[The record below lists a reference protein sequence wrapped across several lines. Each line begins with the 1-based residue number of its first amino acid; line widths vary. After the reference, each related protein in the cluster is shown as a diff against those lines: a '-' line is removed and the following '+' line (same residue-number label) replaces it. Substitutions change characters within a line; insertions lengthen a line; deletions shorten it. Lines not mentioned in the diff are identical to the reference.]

1 MNALIKHLSLNL
13 GLSLCLLAQP
23 QVPDKRLEATPGQTL
38 DVKLETGGSIRI
50 KGGAESAVTV
60 KTKLTGR
67 DADQIRVSVERT
79 GSGVSI
85 VSKYETSRSR
95 QSGSADLEITVPSR
109 FDLELK
115 SAGGDV
121 RIEGV
126 EGNLR
131 GKTMGGGLDLSHLK
145 GKVALS
151 SMGGSVS
158 LVASQVDGKVSTMG
172 GAVTIKDVV
181 GDIKGSSMGGN
192 VVYDNVQRPGKA
204 ADDKEVVISTMGGE
218 IRVPAAPSGA
228 NVKTMGGSIHIGS
241 AKTFVKAN
249 TMGGSIDIKELDGGA
264 IATTMG
270 GDISVAMVGD
280 PAVGNRD
287 VRLES
292 KGGEIHL
299 TLPAGLSMTVD
310 VEIEHTKSSTR
321 TFKIDSEF
329 PLAISETPEWSES
342 RGTARKTLKGTASIG
357 GGKHKIVIRTINGN
371 VVIKKGR

>member
-1 MNALIKHLSLNL
+1 MNALIKRL
-13 GLSLCLLAQP
+13 GLAFGLGICLLAQP
-23 QVPDKRLEATPGQTL
+23 QIPDRKLDASPGQTL
-38 DVKLETGGSIRI
+38 DVKLDTGGSIRI
-50 KGGAESAVTV
+50 RGGAESAVTV

-85 VSKYETSRSR
+85 VSKYENKRPR
-95 QSGSADLEITVPSR
+95 QSGSADLEITVPGR
-109 FDLELK
+109 FDLDLK
-115 SAGGDV
+115 SAGGDF

-126 EGNLR
+126 EGHLR

-158 LVASQVDGKVSTMG
+158 LVSSQVDGKVSTMG
-172 GAVTIKDVV
+172 GTVTIKDVV

-192 VVYDNVQRPGKA
+192 VVYDNVQRPGKP
-204 ADDKEVVISTMGGE
+204 ADDKEVAISTMGGE
-218 IRVPAAPSGA
+218 IRVPSAPSGA

-241 AKTFVKAN
+241 AKAFVKAS
-249 TMGGSIDIKELDGGA
+249 TMGGSIEIKEVDGGA
-264 IATTMG
+264 TATTMG

-280 PAVGNRD
+280 PSVGNRD

-292 KGGEIHL
+292 KGGDIHL
-299 TLPAGLSMTVD
+299 TLPAGLSMAID
-310 VEIEHTKSSTR
+310 VELEHTRNSTR
-321 TFKIDSEF
+321 SYKIESDF

-342 RGTARKTLKGTASIG
+342 RGTARKTIKGAASIG
-357 GGKHKIVIRTINGN
+357 GGKHKILIRTINGN
-371 VVIKKGR
+371 VVIKKGH

>member
-1 MNALIKHLSLNL
+1 MNALIKHLGLSL

-23 QVPDKRLEATPGQTL
+23 QVPDKKLEASPGQTL
-38 DVKLETGGSIRI
+38 DVKLETGGSIHIR
-50 KGGAESAVTV
+50 GGAEHAVTV

-67 DADQIRVSVERT
+67 DADQIRVSVERSS
-79 GSGVSI
+79 GGVSI
-85 VSKYETSRSR
+85 VSKYETNRSR
-95 QSGSADLEITVPSR
+95 QSGSADLEITVPGR
-109 FDLELK
+109 FDLDLK
-115 SAGGDV
+115 SAGGDL

-151 SMGGSVS
+151 SMGGSIS
-158 LVASQVDGKVSTMG
+158 LVSSQVEGKVSTMG
-172 GAVTIKDVV
+172 GTVTIKDVV

-192 VVYDNVQRPGKA
+192 VVYDNVQRPGKT
-204 ADDKEVVISTMGGE
+204 ADEKEVVISTMGGE

-241 AKTFVKAN
+241 AKTFVKAT

-270 GDISVAMVGD
+270 GDISVTMVGD

-310 VEIEHTKSSTR
+310 VEIEHTKNSTR